1 MTPIDELIETR
12 TKKHRRRGSQLPCLL
27 CRQPEDVRNT
37 VKKMGKD
44 HSYKEITAWLKDR
57 DIIATWSQV
66 RYFLLKS
73 GVPSRTA
80 VTSPKNTYA
89 EKLNAYITEL
99 VDGNFESYSIRSLH
113 LRGPSW
119 TEVTVRLHKDGLI
132 EPMRD
137 YSPIMWRVLA
147 SKDEINE
154 WRNEEL
160 KTR

>member
-1 MTPIDELIETR
+1 MTERPYRSGTQR
-12 TKKHRRRGSQLPCLL
+12 SSLL
-27 CRQPEDVRNT
+27 SRQPEDIPT
-37 VKKMGKD
+37 KVKKMGEN
-44 HSYKEITAWLKDR
+44 HSYNEITGWLKDR

-89 EKLNAYITEL
+89 EKLNAYTTKL

-154 WRNEEL
+154 WRNKDL
-160 KTR
+160 MR

>member
-1 MTPIDELIETR
+1 MTER
-12 TKKHRRRGSQLPCLL
+12 SYRSGAQRSCLL
-27 CRQPEDVRNT
+27 CRQPEDIRT
-37 VKKMGKD
+37 KVKKMGEN
-44 HSYKEITAWLKDR
+44 HSYNEITGWLKDR

-154 WRNEEL
+154 WRNKEL
-160 KTR
+160 MR